1 MRALFVVST
10 TGGATYARPMGFSEG
25 SNLLLTLLFWASLG
39 TRVFAL
45 VDATTRPRAAFE
57 AAGKLTKTAWLII
70 LGISVVV
77 GIVLP
82 GTVGLLNI
90 AALIAA
96 IVYIVDVRPAVRELG
111 RPDRRNGPPGQW

>member
-1 MRALFVVST
+1 MFN
-10 TGGATYARPMGFSEG
+10 EG
-25 SNLLLTLLFWASLG
+25 MNLLNTLLFLASIG

-45 VDATTRPRAAFE
+45 VDAVTRPTQAFE

-70 LGISVVV
+70 LGLGVAV
-77 GIVLP
+77 GLVLP
-82 GTVGLLNI
+82 GTVGLVNI

-111 RPDRRNGPPGQW
+111 RPDRRNGPSGQW